1 MILQGNQRAGARA
14 LGLHLL
20 KDENDRV
27 DVHEIKGFISDD
39 VVSALEEVYAISR
52 GTKAKQ
58 YLYSLSLNPPANE
71 NVSTKDFENA
81 IERVEAKLNL
91 TGQPRVIVFHEKPDV
106 NGEQRRHCHAV
117 WSRIDTE
124 NMKAIPL
131 PHTKYKLQEI
141 SRDLYVEH
149 GWEMPD
155 GFINKDKRNIQNFTL
170 AEWQQAKRN
179 GKDPRV
185 IKTALQDSWAASDD
199 QVSLR
204 EALKERGYVL
214 ARGDRRGFVALNEK
228 CEPFALPKWIGIKT
242 KEVRARIED
251 PEKLPSVDEARR
263 QIAKDMQRRLQQ
275 LKEEQAQAIANRQAA
290 IKFKQQLLE
299 KGHREK
305 SQKLKGEQ
313 EKQQRKEEKAR
324 QGMFNRGIKG
334 LLDRLTGKRKRQEKA
349 NEIEAL
355 KAFKHNQQKRDE
367 MILQQRKEREVVKS
381 RSERLDAFRQSKQQ
395 SLANDIQQFRDVADN
410 KQSVYDFRKSM
421 LDKSNDKD
429 REL

>member
-39 VVSALEEVYAISR
+39 VVSALEEVYAVSR

-71 NVSTKDFENA
+71 NVSDADFEDA
-81 IERVEAKLNL
+81 INRVEDKLKL
-91 TGQPRVIVFHEKPDV
+91 TGQPRVIVFHTKPDV
-106 NGEQRRHCHAV
+106 SGEQRRHCHAV
-117 WSRIDTE
+117 WSRINTNE
-124 NMKAIPL
+124 MKAIHL
-131 PHTKYKLQEI
+131 PYTKYKLQEI
-141 SRDLYVEH
+141 SRDLYIEY
-149 GWEMPD
+149 GWDMPD

-214 ARGDRRGFVALNEK
+214 VRGDRRGFVALNEK

-242 KEVRARIED
+242 KEVGTRIEE
-251 PEKLPSVDEARR
+251 PEKLPSIDEARR
-263 QIAKDMQRRLQQ
+263 QIAKDMQQRL
-275 LKEEQAQAIANRQAA
+275 
-290 IKFKQQLLE
+290 
-299 KGHREK
+299 
-305 SQKLKGEQ
+305 QKLKDEQAKAIAARQTALKHKQDMLIKEQHEKAQKLKLEQ
-313 EKQQRKEEKAR
+313 EERQRQEEKAR
-324 QGMFNRGIKG
+324 QERFNRGLKG
-334 LLDRLTGKRKRQEKA
+334 LLDRVTGERKRQEKA

-355 KAFKHNQQKRDE
+355 QAFKRDQEKRDE
-367 MILQQRKEREVVKS
+367 MALQQLEQRNAVQS
-381 RSERLDAFRQSKQQ
+381 RSKRLEEFRQSKQQ
-395 SLANDIQQFRDVADN
+395 SLSDDIQQFKDMAED
-410 KQSVYDFRKSM
+410 KQSVYDFRKTM
-421 LDKSNDKD
+421 LDSQYDKD